1 MDARGGRGTVLA
13 HLRLVTR
20 PTHDALEGGLGL
32 MDDALNLET
41 YRDVLCRLYGFWRGW
56 EPQVAALMRDEAFLE
71 PRRRLHLL
79 TADLAALGVSADARD
94 ALPLCPLTLLADDM
108 EALGSMYV
116 LEGSTLGGRVIQRNI
131 HRCLGDE
138 GRSSCTYF
146 HGYGQDTGLMWRLFM
161 ARLDDAPPV
170 DAGRIGR
177 GASATFERVGSWLLN
192 QPTPTGILRGD

>member
-1 MDARGGRGTVLA
+1 
-13 HLRLVTR
+13 
-20 PTHDALEGGLGL
+20 

-56 EPQVAALMRDEAFLE
+56 EPQVSALMRDEAFLE

-79 TADLAALGVSADARD
+79 TADLAALGLSADARD
-94 ALPLCPLTLLADDM
+94 ALPLCPLTPLADDM

-138 GRSSCTYF
+138 GRGSCT
-146 HGYGQDTGLMWRLFM
+146 DRKS
-161 ARLDDAPPV
+161 V
-170 DAGRIGR
+170 
-177 GASATFERVGSWLLN
+177 V
-192 QPTPTGILRGD
+192 